1 VLKFFFWT
9 LLGLNV
15 VLFAYGQ
22 GYLGNVRTEEHEPA
36 RLKNQLE
43 PQRVTMLTAEQAQ
56 LAVAGAPAA
65 DAAPGSAPAAASAQA
80 SATTAAL
87 AAAPGAAPAAPAVA
101 CTQVGPLSA
110 SDAHRFETRVA
121 RLDLGDR
128 ETHQS
133 VPFQEVTSH
142 LVYVPS
148 QGSKEAADRK
158 AAELRS
164 LGVTNYFV
172 ISGDSPYKWGISLGL
187 FKSETAAQAM
197 LASLSKQGVR
207 SARIAPRGP
216 LGTRTVY
223 QFRGIDPATRAKI
236 VEIADRYDTA
246 DVKVCK

>member
-1 VLKFFFWT
+1 MLKLFFWI
-9 LLGLNV
+9 LLGLNAL
-15 VLFAYGQ
+15 LFAYAQ
-22 GYLGNVRTEEHEPA
+22 GYLGSVKGEEHEPA

-43 PQRVTMLTAEQAQ
+43 PQRVKILTAEQAQ
-56 LAVAGAPAA
+56 VAADSAPAA
-65 DAAPGSAPAAASAQA
+65 DAAPSPDAAPAQAAASGA
-80 SATTAAL
+80 SA
-87 AAAPGAAPAAPAVA
+87 APVLA

-110 SDAHRFETRVA
+110 SDAHRFDTRVA
-121 RLDLGDR
+121 RLDLGER

-133 VPFQEVTSH
+133 VPYQEVTSH

-158 AAELRS
+158 AAELRA
-164 LGVTNYFV
+164 LGVTNLFV

-187 FKSETAAQAM
+187 FKSEASAQAM
-197 LASLSKQGVR
+197 LATLSKQGVR
-207 SARIAPRGP
+207 SARVAPRGP

-223 QFRGIDPATRAKI
+223 QFRGIDAGTRAKI

>member
-1 VLKFFFWT
+1 VLKIFFWI
-9 LLGLNV
+9 LLGLNA
-15 VLFAYGQ
+15 VLLAYAQ
-22 GYLGNVRTEEHEPA
+22 GYLGSVKGEEHEPA

-43 PQRVTMLTAEQAQ
+43 PQRVKMLTAEQAQ
-56 LAVAGAPAA
+56 AA
-65 DAAPGSAPAAASAQA
+65 AASAPASAAAPDAASAQA
-80 SATTAAL
+80 SA
-87 AAAPGAAPAAPAVA
+87 GAPAAPVVA

-110 SDAHRFETRVA
+110 SDAHRFETRMA
-121 RLDLGDR
+121 RLDLGER

-133 VPFQEVTSH
+133 VPYQEVTSH

-158 AAELRS
+158 AAELRA
-164 LGVTNYFV
+164 LGVTNLFV

-187 FKSETAAQAM
+187 FKSEAAAQTM

-216 LGTRTVY
+216 MGTRTVY
-223 QFRGIDPATRAKI
+223 QFRGIDAGTRAKI

>member
-1 VLKFFFWT
+1 MLRLFFWI
-9 LLGLNV
+9 LLGLNAA
-15 VLFAYGQ
+15 LLAYAQ
-22 GYLGNVRTEEHEPA
+22 GYLGSVKGEEHEPA

-43 PQRVTMLTAEQAQ
+43 PQRVKMLTAEQAQ
-56 LAVAGAPAA
+56 G
-65 DAAPGSAPAAASAQA
+65 AAASAPAVDAA
-80 SATTAAL
+80 SSQ
-87 AAAPGAAPAAPAVA
+87 AAASTPAPVAANGAPVVA

-110 SDAHRFETRVA
+110 SDAHRFDTRVA
-121 RLDLGDR
+121 RLDLGER

-133 VPFQEVTSH
+133 VPYQEVTSH

-158 AAELRS
+158 AAELRA
-164 LGVTNYFV
+164 LGVTNFFV

-187 FKSETAAQAM
+187 FKSEASAQAM

-223 QFRGIDPATRAKI
+223 QFRGIDAGTRAKI
-236 VEIADRYDTA
+236 VEIADRYDSA

>member
-1 VLKFFFWT
+1 VLKIFFWI
-9 LLGLNV
+9 LLGLNA
-15 VLFAYGQ
+15 VLLAYAQ
-22 GYLGNVRTEEHEPA
+22 GYLGSVKGEEHEPA

-43 PQRVTMLTAEQAQ
+43 PQRVKMLTAEQAQ
-56 LAVAGAPAA
+56 AAAAGAPATA
-65 DAAPGSAPAAASAQA
+65 AAPDAASAQA
-80 SATTAAL
+80 AAS
-87 AAAPGAAPAAPAVA
+87 APAAPVVA
-101 CTQVGPLSA
+101 CTQVGPLSP
-110 SDAHRFETRVA
+110 SDAHRFETRMA
-121 RLDLGDR
+121 RLDLGER

-133 VPFQEVTSH
+133 VPYQEVTSH

-158 AAELRS
+158 AAELRA
-164 LGVTNYFV
+164 LGVTNLFV

-187 FKSETAAQAM
+187 FKSEVAAQTM

-216 LGTRTVY
+216 MGTRTVY
-223 QFRGIDPATRAKI
+223 QFRGIDAGTRAKI

>member
-1 VLKFFFWT
+1 MLKFFFW
-9 LLGLNV
+9 LLVGLNA
-15 VLFAYGQ
+15 VLFAYAQ
-22 GYLGNVRTEEHEPA
+22 GYLGSVKSEEHEPG
-36 RLKNQLE
+36 RVRNQLD
-43 PQRVTMLTAEQAQ
+43 PQRVKMLTAEQAQ
-56 LAVAGAPAA
+56 AAVASAPAA
-65 DAAPGSAPAAASAQA
+65 DAAPAAAAVQASAPGSAPAAP
-80 SATTAAL
+80 L
-87 AAAPGAAPAAPAVA
+87 VA

-110 SDAHRFETRVA
+110 SDAHRFDTRVA
-121 RLDLGDR
+121 RLALGDR
-128 ETHQS
+128 ATHQS
-133 VPFQEVTSH
+133 VPYQEVTSH
-142 LVYVPS
+142 LVYVPG

-164 LGVTNYFV
+164 LGVTNFFI

-223 QFRGIDPATRAKI
+223 QFRGIDAPTRAKI

-246 DVKVCK
+246 DVKACK